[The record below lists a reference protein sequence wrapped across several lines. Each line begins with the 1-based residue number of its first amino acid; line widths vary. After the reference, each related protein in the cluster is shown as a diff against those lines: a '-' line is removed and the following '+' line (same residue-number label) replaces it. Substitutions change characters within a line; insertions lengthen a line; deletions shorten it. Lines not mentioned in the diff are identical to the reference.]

1 MCKAHGIVP
10 FFYYRVVDER
20 RSGEAVLS
28 GISQDRQMGVD
39 MEEIMESISNEKMQ
53 FAVLIDADNIS
64 SKYAVTIFEELE
76 KYGVTSY
83 RRIYGN
89 WSKGNGW
96 SEGLLLEHSIMPVQQ
111 FSYTTGKNA
120 TDMAMVI
127 DAMDILYKNKVQ
139 GFCLVTSDSDF
150 TRLAMRL
157 REENMFVLGMGESK
171 TPLALTRAC
180 NKFIHLNLVAEQ
192 NMEEGISLEARAVL
206 GEKHVRA
213 NDDNGGQEPV
223 SAEEQNV
230 TSISEVRQVILTL
243 INENGGKQVDLA
255 RVGNR
260 LNDKFTDF
268 DVRNYGYYKLSTMI
282 DQELQDLHVKKISNQ
297 YYVERRSNLTK
308 AELEQEICRM
318 IEKNGGMVENLASL
332 NDELHK
338 KYKQLDFKQFGYNRI
353 SSFLRSLGSVTVHE
367 NEVFLKRRDK

>member
-1 MCKAHGIVP
+1 
-10 FFYYRVVDER
+10 
-20 RSGEAVLS
+20 
-28 GISQDRQMGVD
+28 
-39 MEEIMESISNEKMQ
+39 MEEIMESMSNEKMQ

-76 KYGVTSY
+76 KYGLTSY

-192 NMEEGISLEARAVL
+192 NMDEDIAVGARNSQDTRNNPD
-206 GEKHVRA
+206 EKHGRA
-213 NDDNGGQEPV
+213 GEYTGNQDAV
-223 SAEEQNV
+223 STEEQNV
-230 TSISEVRQVILTL
+230 TSIADVRQVILTL
-243 INENGGKQVDLA
+243 INESGGRQVDLA
-255 RVGNR
+255 RAGTPPPNLLQAASHTTSHDILCTASPQGCCQTR
-260 LNDKFTDF
+260 PEL
-268 DVRNYGYYKLSTMI
+268 DVLGHCTWVLRV
-282 DQELQDLHVKKISNQ
+282 LQNQ
-297 YYVERRSNLTK
+297 TEERT
-308 AELEQEICRM
+308 C
-318 IEKNGGMVENLASL
+318 
-332 NDELHK
+332 
-338 KYKQLDFKQFGYNRI
+338 
-353 SSFLRSLGSVTVHE
+353 
-367 NEVFLKRRDK
+367 

>member
-1 MCKAHGIVP
+1 
-10 FFYYRVVDER
+10 
-20 RSGEAVLS
+20 
-28 GISQDRQMGVD
+28 
-39 MEEIMESISNEKMQ
+39 MENSMESIEKERMQ

-64 SKYAVTIFEELE
+64 SKYAATIFEELE
-76 KYGVTSY
+76 TYGISTY

-127 DAMDILYKNKVQ
+127 DAMDILYKNKIQ

-157 REENMFVLGMGESK
+157 REENMCVLGMGESK

-180 NKFIHLNLVAEQ
+180 NRFIHLNLVAEQ
-192 NMEEGISLEARAVL
+192 NKAAVADL
-206 GEKHVRA
+206 DA
-213 NDDNGGQEPV
+213 IGG
-223 SAEEQNV
+223 EEQNV
-230 TSISEVRQVILTL
+230 TPISEVRQAILTV

-260 LNDKFTDF
+260 LNDKFSDF
-268 DVRNYGYYKLSTMI
+268 DARNYGYSKLSTMVAEEI
-282 DQELQDLHVKKISNQ
+282 PELRVFKKNNL
-297 YYVERRSNLTK
+297 YYVERCSSLTK
-308 AELEQEICRM
+308 EELEGEICRM
-318 IEKNGGMVENLASL
+318 IEKCGGTVDNLSTL

-338 KYKQLDFKQFGYNRI
+338 KYKQLDFKQFGFSRI
-353 SSFLRSLGSVTVHE
+353 SSFLRSMKSVEVRE
-367 NEVFLKRRDK
+367 NKVTLKRAEKGQE

>member
-1 MCKAHGIVP
+1 
-10 FFYYRVVDER
+10 
-20 RSGEAVLS
+20 
-28 GISQDRQMGVD
+28 
-39 MEEIMESISNEKMQ
+39 MEEVMESMSNEKMQ

-76 KYGVTSY
+76 KYGLTSY

-96 SEGLLLEHSIMPVQQ
+96 SEGMLLEHSIMPVQQ

-192 NMEEGISLEARAVL
+192 NLEMGIHGTEGSATEMRASAA
-206 GEKHVRA
+206 EK
-213 NDDNGGQEPV
+213 NGKSGGYGSMDVPG
-223 SAEEQNV
+223 EEQNV
-230 TSISEVRQVILTL
+230 TSIEEVRQVILAL
-243 INENGGKQVDLA
+243 INESGGKHVDLA
-255 RVGNR
+255 RLGNR
-260 LNDKFTDF
+260 LNEKFTDF
-268 DVRNYGYYKLSTMI
+268 DVRNYGYSKLSTMI
-282 DQELQDLHVKKISNQ
+282 DQELPDLHVKKISSQ
-297 YYVERRSNLTK
+297 YYVERQSTLTK

-338 KYKQLDFKQFGYNRI
+338 KYKQLDFKQFGYSRI
-353 SSFLRSLGSVTVHE
+353 SSFLRSLNSVTVHE
-367 NEVFLKRRDK
+367 NEVSLKK

>member
-1 MCKAHGIVP
+1 
-10 FFYYRVVDER
+10 
-20 RSGEAVLS
+20 
-28 GISQDRQMGVD
+28 
-39 MEEIMESISNEKMQ
+39 MEEIVDTMSGERMQ

-76 KYGVTSY
+76 KYGLSTY

-96 SEGLLLEHSIMPVQQ
+96 SEGMLLEHSIMPVQQ

-171 TPLALTRAC
+171 TPLALARAC

-192 NMEEGISLEARAVL
+192 NMVERNSKTGGAAVVLDEEA
-206 GEKHVRA
+206 
-213 NDDNGGQEPV
+213 
-223 SAEEQNV
+223 AEEQNV
-230 TSISEVRQVILTL
+230 TPISEVRQAILTL
-243 INENGGKQVDLA
+243 INENGGKRWTLP
-255 RVGNR
+255 G
-260 LNDKFTDF
+260 
-268 DVRNYGYYKLSTMI
+268 
-282 DQELQDLHVKKISNQ
+282 
-297 YYVERRSNLTK
+297 
-308 AELEQEICRM
+308 
-318 IEKNGGMVENLASL
+318 
-332 NDELHK
+332 
-338 KYKQLDFKQFGYNRI
+338 
-353 SSFLRSLGSVTVHE
+353 
-367 NEVFLKRRDK
+367 

>member
-1 MCKAHGIVP
+1 
-10 FFYYRVVDER
+10 
-20 RSGEAVLS
+20 
-28 GISQDRQMGVD
+28 
-39 MEEIMESISNEKMQ
+39 MEEIAESIFTERMQ

-64 SKYAVTIFEELE
+64 SKYATTIFEELE
-76 KYGVTSY
+76 KYGLTSY

-96 SEGLLLEHSIMPVQQ
+96 GEGVLLEHSIMPVQQ

-171 TPLALTRAC
+171 TPVALTRAC

-192 NMEEGISLEARAVL
+192 NKALEENEEMG
-206 GEKHVRA
+206 
-213 NDDNGGQEPV
+213 
-223 SAEEQNV
+223 AEVADEQNV
-230 TSISEVRQVILTL
+230 TPISEVRQVILAL
-243 INENGGKQVDLA
+243 LNENGGRKVDMS
-255 RVGNR
+255 RIGNR

-268 DVRNYGYYKLSTMI
+268 DVRNYGYSKLSTMI
-282 DQELQDLHVKKISNQ
+282 DEEMPDLSVKKTSNQ
-297 YYVERRSNLTK
+297 HYVERQSNLSK
-308 AELEQEICRM
+308 EELEMEICRM
-318 IEKNGGMVENLASL
+318 IERSGGLIDNLSTL
-332 NDELHK
+332 NDDLHK
-338 KYKQLDFKQFGYNRI
+338 KYKQLDFKQYGYSRI
-353 SSFLRSLGSVTVHE
+353 SSFLRSLKSVEVHE
-367 NEVFLKRRDK
+367 NQVMLKGRE

>member
-1 MCKAHGIVP
+1 M
-10 FFYYRVVDER
+10 D
-20 RSGEAVLS
+20 SMS
-28 GISQDRQMGVD
+28 S
-39 MEEIMESISNEKMQ
+39 EKMQ

-76 KYGVTSY
+76 KYGSTSY

-89 WSKGNGW
+89 WSKANGW
-96 SEGLLLEHSIMPVQQ
+96 SEGMLLEYSIMPVQQ

-180 NKFIHLNLVAEQ
+180 NRFIHLNLVAEQ
-192 NMEEGISLEARAVL
+192 NIEEAIPARAGERGAS
-206 GEKHVRA
+206 GEKGSRS
-213 NDDNGGQEPV
+213 GGYGGYGSQADVVP
-223 SAEEQNV
+223 ADEQNV
-230 TSISEVRQVILTL
+230 TSLAEVRQVILTL
-243 INENGGKQVDLA
+243 INENGGKHVDLA
-255 RVGNR
+255 RLGNR
-260 LNDKFTDF
+260 LNDKFSDF
-268 DVRNYGYYKLSTMI
+268 DVRNYGYSKLSTMI
-282 DQELQDLHVKKISNQ
+282 DQELTDLHVKKISNQ
-297 YYVERRSNLTK
+297 YYVERCSNLTK
-308 AELEQEICRM
+308 EELEREICHM
-318 IEKNGGMVENLASL
+318 IEKNGGMVENLACL

-338 KYKQLDFKQFGYNRI
+338 KYRQLDFKQFGYSRI
-353 SSFLRSLGSVTVHE
+353 SSFLRSLSSVTVHE
-367 NEVFLKRRDK
+367 NEVYLKR

>member
-1 MCKAHGIVP
+1 
-10 FFYYRVVDER
+10 
-20 RSGEAVLS
+20 
-28 GISQDRQMGVD
+28 
-39 MEEIMESISNEKMQ
+39 MEINESLSNERMQ

-64 SKYAVTIFEELE
+64 SRYAATIFEELE
-76 KYGVTSY
+76 TYGVSTY

-89 WSKGNGW
+89 WSRGNGW
-96 SEGLLLEHSIMPVQQ
+96 NEGLLLEHSIMPVQQ

-180 NKFIHLNLVAEQ
+180 NRFIHLNLVAEQ
-192 NMEEGISLEARAVL
+192 NKTVDTDPEEMEG
-206 GEKHVRA
+206 
-213 NDDNGGQEPV
+213 D
-223 SAEEQNV
+223 EQNV
-230 TSISEVRQVILTL
+230 TPLSEVRQAILAA
-243 INENGGKQVDLA
+243 INENGGKPVDLA

-260 LNDKFTDF
+260 LNEKFSDF
-268 DVRNYGYYKLSTMI
+268 DSRNYGYTKLSTMVSQEI
-282 DQELQDLHVKKISNQ
+282 PELQVFKKNNL
-297 YYVERRSNLTK
+297 YYVDRCSSLTK
-308 AELEQEICRM
+308 EELEQEICRM
-318 IEKNGGMVENLASL
+318 IEKSGGVVDNLSTL

-338 KYKQLDFKQFGYNRI
+338 KYKQLDFKQFGYSRI
-353 SSFLRSLGSVTVHE
+353 SSFLRSMKSVTVRE
-367 NEVFLKRRDK
+367 NRVSLKREG

>member
-1 MCKAHGIVP
+1 MA
-10 FFYYRVVDER
+10 ETT
-20 RSGEAVLS
+20 
-28 GISQDRQMGVD
+28 
-39 MEEIMESISNEKMQ
+39 EINLEKMQ
-53 FAVLIDADNIS
+53 LAVLIDADNIS
-64 SKYAVTIFEELE
+64 SKYAATIFEELE
-76 KYGVTSY
+76 NYGLSTY

-96 SEGLLLEHSIMPVQQ
+96 TEGILLEHSIMPVQQ

-171 TPLALTRAC
+171 TPQALTRAC

-192 NMEEGISLEARAVL
+192 NKST
-206 GEKHVRA
+206 GETE
-213 NDDNGGQEPV
+213 NSTDD
-223 SAEEQNV
+223 QNV

-243 INENGGKQVDLA
+243 INQDDEGIVDLA
-255 RVGNR
+255 QIGNR
-260 LNDKFTDF
+260 LNEKFSDF
-268 DVRNYGYYKLSTMI
+268 DVRNYGYFKLSTFI
-282 DQELQDLHVKKISNQ
+282 GEKISDVQVVKIDNQ
-297 YYVERRSNLTK
+297 LYAKRQSSLTK
-308 AELEQEICRM
+308 EELEREICRM
-318 IEKNGGMVENLASL
+318 IEKSGGVIDNLSTL

-338 KYKQLDFKQFGYNRI
+338 KYRQLDLKEFGYSRI
-353 SSFLRSLGSVTVHE
+353 SSFLRSLKTVTVRE
-367 NEVFLKRRDK
+367 NKVTLKK

>member
-1 MCKAHGIVP
+1 MA
-10 FFYYRVVDER
+10 ETT
-20 RSGEAVLS
+20 
-28 GISQDRQMGVD
+28 
-39 MEEIMESISNEKMQ
+39 EINIEKMQ
-53 FAVLIDADNIS
+53 LAVLIDADNIS
-64 SKYAVTIFEELE
+64 SKYAATIFEEME
-76 KYGVTSY
+76 NYGLSTY

-96 SEGLLLEHSIMPVQQ
+96 TEGILLEHSIMPVQQ

-171 TPLALTRAC
+171 TPQALTRAC

-192 NMEEGISLEARAVL
+192 NKSTGESEG
-206 GEKHVRA
+206 
-213 NDDNGGQEPV
+213 

-230 TSISEVRQVILTL
+230 TSIAEVRQVILTL
-243 INENGGKQVDLA
+243 INQDDEGLVDLA
-255 RVGNR
+255 QIGNR
-260 LNDKFTDF
+260 LNEKFSDF
-268 DVRNYGYYKLSTMI
+268 DVRNYGYFKLSTFI
-282 DQELQDLHVKKISNQ
+282 GEKISDVQVVKIDNQ
-297 YYVERRSNLTK
+297 LYAKRQSSLTK
-308 AELEQEICRM
+308 EELEREICRM
-318 IEKNGGMVENLASL
+318 IEKSGGVIDNLSTL

-338 KYKQLDFKQFGYNRI
+338 RYRQLDLKEFGYSRI
-353 SSFLRSLGSVTVHE
+353 SSFLRSLKSVTVRE
-367 NEVFLKRRDK
+367 NKVTLKK

>member
-1 MCKAHGIVP
+1 
-10 FFYYRVVDER
+10 
-20 RSGEAVLS
+20 
-28 GISQDRQMGVD
+28 
-39 MEEIMESISNEKMQ
+39 
-53 FAVLIDADNIS
+53 
-64 SKYAVTIFEELE
+64 
-76 KYGVTSY
+76 
-83 RRIYGN
+83 
-89 WSKGNGW
+89 
-96 SEGLLLEHSIMPVQQ
+96 
-111 FSYTTGKNA
+111 
-120 TDMAMVI
+120 MAMVI

-192 NMEEGISLEARAVL
+192 NMDEDIAVGARNSQDTRNNPD
-206 GEKHVRA
+206 EKHGRA
-213 NDDNGGQEPV
+213 GEYTGNQDAV
-223 SAEEQNV
+223 STEEQNV
-230 TSISEVRQVILTL
+230 TSIADVRQVILTL
-243 INENGGKQVDLA
+243 INESGGRQVDLA

-282 DQELQDLHVKKISNQ
+282 DQELPDLHVKKISNQ

-308 AELEQEICRM
+308 EELEQEICRM
-318 IEKNGGMVENLASL
+318 IAKNGGMVENLASL

-353 SSFLRSLGSVTVHE
+353 SSFLRSLNSVTVHE
-367 NEVFLKRRDK
+367 NEVSLKK

>member
-1 MCKAHGIVP
+1 M
-10 FFYYRVVDER
+10 DEIIDTM
-20 RSGEAVLS
+20 SGE
-28 GISQDRQMGVD
+28 R
-39 MEEIMESISNEKMQ
+39 MQ

-76 KYGVTSY
+76 KYGLSTY

-96 SEGLLLEHSIMPVQQ
+96 SEGMLLEYSIMPVQQ

-171 TPLALTRAC
+171 TPLALARAC

-192 NMEEGISLEARAVL
+192 NMVERNSKAGGANVVLDEE
-206 GEKHVRA
+206 
-213 NDDNGGQEPV
+213 V
-223 SAEEQNV
+223 SEEQNV
-230 TSISEVRQVILTL
+230 TPISEVRQAILAL
-243 INENGGKQVDLA
+243 INENGGKRVDLA
-255 RVGNR
+255 QIGSR

-268 DVRNYGYYKLSTMI
+268 DVRNYEYTKLSTMI
-282 DQELQDLHVKKISNQ
+282 SQELGADLSIRKINNQ
-297 YYVERRSNLTK
+297 HYVERRSVLNK
-308 AELEQEICRM
+308 EELEQEICHI
-318 IEKNGGMVENLASL
+318 IEKNGGMVENLAFL

-338 KYKQLDFKQFGYNRI
+338 KYRQLDFKQFGYNRI
-353 SSFLRSLGSVTVHE
+353 SSFLRSLESVTVHE
-367 NEVFLKRRDK
+367 NEVSLKDRK

>member
-1 MCKAHGIVP
+1 
-10 FFYYRVVDER
+10 
-20 RSGEAVLS
+20 
-28 GISQDRQMGVD
+28 
-39 MEEIMESISNEKMQ
+39 MEENKESMANEKMQ

-76 KYGVTSY
+76 KYGLTSY

-192 NMEEGISLEARAVL
+192 NMEEVISMEHGISMVEGAAL
-206 GEKHVRA
+206 GSRNSEEKHARGTEY
-213 NDDNGGQEPV
+213 NGSSYAV

-230 TSISEVRQVILTL
+230 TSISDVRQVILTL
-243 INENGGKQVDLA
+243 INENGGRQVDLA
-255 RVGNR
+255 WVGNR

-282 DQELQDLHVKKISNQ
+282 DQELPDLHVKKVSNQ

-308 AELEQEICRM
+308 EELEQEICRM

-367 NEVFLKRRDK
+367 NEVSLKH

>member
-1 MCKAHGIVP
+1 
-10 FFYYRVVDER
+10 
-20 RSGEAVLS
+20 
-28 GISQDRQMGVD
+28 
-39 MEEIMESISNEKMQ
+39 MEEIMESLSNEKMQ

-76 KYGVTSY
+76 KYGTTSY

-96 SEGLLLEHSIMPVQQ
+96 SEGMLLEYSIMPVQQ

-180 NKFIHLNLVAEQ
+180 NRFIHLNLVADAGTDGSTEVRT
-192 NMEEGISLEARAVL
+192 SS
-206 GEKHVRA
+206 GEKGSRTGGY
-213 NDDNGGQEPV
+213 NGQ
-223 SAEEQNV
+223 ADAAAADEQNV
-230 TSISEVRQVILTL
+230 TSLAEVRQVILAL
-243 INENGGKQVDLA
+243 INENGGKHVDLA
-255 RVGNR
+255 QLGNR
-260 LNDKFTDF
+260 LNDKFSDF
-268 DVRNYGYYKLSTMI
+268 DVRNYGYSKLSTMI
-282 DQELQDLHVKKISNQ
+282 DQELTDLHVKKISNQ

-308 AELEQEICRM
+308 EELEREICHM

-338 KYKQLDFKQFGYNRI
+338 KYKQLDFKQFGYSRI
-353 SSFLRSLGSVTVHE
+353 SSFLRSLNSVTVHE
-367 NEVFLKRRDK
+367 NEVSLKK

>member
-1 MCKAHGIVP
+1 
-10 FFYYRVVDER
+10 
-20 RSGEAVLS
+20 
-28 GISQDRQMGVD
+28 
-39 MEEIMESISNEKMQ
+39 MEEVMESIYNDKMQ

-76 KYGVTSY
+76 KYGLTSY

-89 WSKGNGW
+89 WSKSNGW
-96 SEGLLLEHSIMPVQQ
+96 SEGVLLEHSIMPVQQ

-192 NMEEGISLEARAVL
+192 NIGESISLGDRVVSGDRTSA
-206 GEKHVRA
+206 GEKTYGEGKPARGSWEGA
-213 NDDNGGQEPV
+213 E
-223 SAEEQNV
+223 AEEYV

-243 INENGGKQVDLA
+243 INDNGGQVDLA
-255 RVGNR
+255 QLGNR

-268 DVRNYGYYKLSTMI
+268 DVRNYGYSKLSTMI
-282 DQELQDLHVKKISNQ
+282 DQELPDLNIKKISSQ
-297 YYVERRSNLTK
+297 YYVERRSMLTK
-308 AELEQEICRM
+308 EELEQEICLM

-338 KYKQLDFKQFGYNRI
+338 KYKQLDFKQFGYSRI
-353 SSFLRSLGSVTVHE
+353 SSFLRSLKSVTVHE
-367 NEVFLKRRDK
+367 NEVFLKGKGGR